1 MAAAETGIRASNT
14 SVSLGRGLC
23 SPGLQER
30 RREVS
35 YFLSTAG
42 LSPHHQRAPERRNL
56 DTSGRERSRKSTQG
70 LHFSL
75 NHSAESLFVL
85 GQLRS
90 NPGELRRL
98 PTRRLEGRRMN
109 GVFCPELGAMIPTP
123 ASLRGQ
129 LQQGRHSRFSQ
140 RLSRGFIHPGRRR
153 CGTDRGDWSTLG

>member
-1 MAAAETGIRASNT
+1 MGSVF
-14 SVSLGRGLC
+14 VSLFHFSLLSLLL

-90 NPGELRRL
+90 NPGEVGWVGAPRVGTCPPQPNVIYY
-98 PTRRLEGRRMN
+98 PTAT
-109 GVFCPELGAMIPTP
+109 C
-123 ASLRGQ
+123 
-129 LQQGRHSRFSQ
+129 SQ
-140 RLSRGFIHPGRRR
+140 V
-153 CGTDRGDWSTLG
+153 TLLNC